1 MSYQATSFA
10 FTNEQD
16 ELRRVVRSFLESK
29 ADEAQVRRHMESPL
43 GYDPLL
49 WAQMSD
55 ELALVGLAIPE
66 EFGGQGYTFVEL
78 GIVAEELGRALAPSP
93 FFASAVLASSALLE
107 SGDYDAQ
114 RRFLPGIASG
124 ATIASLAVTEESGR
138 WEAGAIHTRARETA
152 HAWVLDGAKTYVLD
166 GCSADVLLVAAQ
178 SDSGLSLFAVDRFDN
193 IARRALSTLDQT
205 RKQARIEFTAT
216 PASLVGRE
224 GGAVSVLRRTLALGC
239 AALAAEQVGGAQR
252 CLEMA
257 VAYAKARRQFGRP
270 IGSFQ
275 AIRHKCADVFLD
287 IECARG
293 AAYYAVRAAAQRSA
307 ELPAVASLAKA
318 CSSEAFARA
327 AAANIQIHGGIG
339 FTWEHPAHLYF
350 KRAQS
355 SGHLLG
361 DASYHRRLLADEIGI

>member
-1 MSYQATSFA
+1 MSGHAIGFG
-10 FTNEQD
+10 FTDEQN
-16 ELRRVVRSFLESK
+16 ELRSVVRDFIASK
-29 ADEAQVRRHMESPL
+29 SDEAQVRRHMESPL

-49 WAQMSD
+49 WAQMSG
-55 ELALVGLAIPE
+55 ELGLPGLAIPE
-66 EFGGQGYTFVEL
+66 EFGGQGYTFVEV
-78 GIVAEELGRALAPSP
+78 GIVAEELGRALVPSP
-93 FFASAVLASSALLE
+93 YLASAVLASSALLC
-107 SGDYDAQ
+107 SGDDAAQ
-114 RRFLPGIASG
+114 RRYLPGIASG
-124 ATIASLAVTEESGR
+124 ATIVSLAVTEESGR
-138 WEAGAIHTRARETA
+138 WEAGAVRARARETA
-152 HAWVLDGAKTYVLD
+152 GGWVVDGTKDYVLD
-166 GCSADVLLVAAQ
+166 GCSADVLLVAAHT
-178 SDSGLSLFAVDRFDN
+178 DSGVSLFAVDRLDSV
-193 IARRALSTLDQT
+193 ARRALSTLDHT
-205 RKQARIEFTAT
+205 RQQARIEFSVT

-224 GGAVSVLRRTLALGC
+224 GGAEAVLRSTLALGC

-257 VAYAKARRQFGRP
+257 VAYAKARRQFGKP

-275 AIRHKCADVFLD
+275 AIRHKCADVLLD

-293 AAYYAVRAAAQRSA
+293 AAYYAVRAAAQRSP

-318 CSSEAFARA
+318 CSSEAYARA

-361 DASYHRRLLADEIGI
+361 DASFHRRLLADEIGI

>member
-1 MSYQATSFA
+1 MFSQATGYG
-10 FTNEQD
+10 FTDEQN
-16 ELRRVVRSFLESK
+16 ELRRVVRSFFESK
-29 ADEAQVRRHMESPL
+29 ADETQVRRHMEQPL
-43 GYDPLL
+43 GCDPSL

-55 ELALVGLAIPE
+55 ELGLVGLAIPE

-78 GIVAEELGRALAPSP
+78 GVVAEEMGRALVPSP
-93 FFASAVLASSALLE
+93 YFASAVLAASALLD
-107 SGDYDAQ
+107 SGDRAAQ
-114 RRFLPGIASG
+114 RRYLPGIASG
-124 ATIASLAVTEESGR
+124 VTIASLAVTEESGR
-138 WEAGAIHTRARETA
+138 WEAGAIRARARETA
-152 HAWVLDGAKTYVLD
+152 DGWVVDGAKAYVLD
-166 GCSADVLLVAAQ
+166 GCSADVLFVAAHT
-178 SDSGLSLFAVDRFDN
+178 DSGLSLFAVDRFESV
-193 IARRALSTLDQT
+193 ARRALSTLDQT

-216 PASLVGRE
+216 PASLVGRA
-224 GGAVSVLRRTLALGC
+224 GGAEAVLRSTLALGC
-239 AALAAEQVGGAQR
+239 AALGAEQVGGAQR

-257 VAYAKARRQFGRP
+257 VAYAKARRQFGKP

-275 AIRHKCADVFLD
+275 AIRHKCADVLLD

-293 AAYYAVRAAAQRSA
+293 AVYYAVRAAAQLSP

-318 CSSEAFARA
+318 CSSEAYARA

>member
-1 MSYQATSFA
+1 MLGHAMGFG
-10 FTNEQD
+10 FTDEQS
-16 ELRRVVRSFLESK
+16 ELRRVVRSFIASK
-29 ADEAQVRRHMESPL
+29 ADETQVRRHMESSL
-43 GYDPLL
+43 GCDPLL

-55 ELALVGLAIPE
+55 ELGLLGLAIPE
-66 EFGGQGYTFVEL
+66 EFGGQGFTFVEL
-78 GIVAEELGRALAPSP
+78 GIVAEELGRALVPSP
-93 FFASAVLASSALLE
+93 YFASAVLASSALLG
-107 SGDYDAQ
+107 SGDDAAQ
-114 RRFLPGIASG
+114 RRYLPAIASG

-138 WEAGAIHTRARETA
+138 WETGAVRARARETA
-152 HAWVLDGAKTYVLD
+152 DGWVVDGTKASVLD
-166 GCSADVLLVAAQ
+166 GCSADVLLVAAHT
-178 SDSGLSLFAVDRFDN
+178 DSGLSLFAVDRLDSV
-193 IARRALSTLDQT
+193 ARRPLSTLDQT
-205 RKQARIEFTAT
+205 RKQARIEFSAT

-224 GGAVSVLRRTLALGC
+224 GGADAVLRSTLALGC

-257 VAYAKARRQFGRP
+257 VAYAKARKQFGKP

-275 AIRHKCADVFLD
+275 AIRHKCANIFLD

-293 AAYYAVRAAAQRSA
+293 AAYYAVRAAAQRSP
-307 ELPAVASLAKA
+307 ELPAAASLAKA
-318 CSSEAFARA
+318 CSSEAYARA

-361 DASYHRRLLADEIGI
+361 DASYHRGLLADEIGL

>member
-1 MSYQATSFA
+1 MSSQATSFA

-43 GYDPLL
+43 GYDPSL

-93 FFASAVLASSALLE
+93 YFASAVLASSALLE
-107 SGDYDAQ
+107 SGDYEAQ

-124 ATIASLAVTEESGR
+124 ATIASLAVTEKSGR
-138 WEAGAIHTRARETA
+138 WEAGAIRTRARETA

-193 IARRALSTLDQT
+193 VARRGLSTLDQT

-216 PASLVGRE
+216 SASLVGRE
-224 GGAVSVLRRTLALGC
+224 GGAVPVLRRTLALGC